1 MSKYILV
8 TLGLV
13 SFSLFSCNYKI
24 ARRNS
29 DINYNFFINI
39 SPFYV
44 KKFMKSVDTLYMNQ
58 DIITSEII
66 NYPENFI
73 PVTDSENGYKYVIEI
88 DDLDSLQARKAN
100 YLSMASLY
108 DFKKHEWITDR
119 DSLTNHELD
128 KFEIFFKKR
137 CASKN
142 HR

>member
-1 MSKYILV
+1 
-8 TLGLV
+8 
-13 SFSLFSCNYKI
+13 
-24 ARRNS
+24 
-29 DINYNFFINI
+29 
-39 SPFYV
+39 
-44 KKFMKSVDTLYMNQ
+44 MKSVDTLYMNQ

-128 KFEIFFKKR
+128 KFEIFFKKDVLQKTIDKYKKETPD
-137 CASKN
+137 SLLYIKKSDPVKMELF
-142 HR
+142 